1 MEKANI
7 CFLLFCSMLSYEL
20 PKSEPDMLIKMPGRK
35 HLAFGRLED
44 NGISMN
50 VLVSPLWSPLDS
62 FCATPL
68 RRKLENVP
76 IVEDLGRIFLSTMEE
91 CVSC

>member
-20 PKSEPDMLIKMPGRK
+20 PKPEPDMLSKMPGRK

-44 NGISMN
+44 NGILIN
-50 VLVSPLWSPLDS
+50 VLVSPVWSPLD
-62 FCATPL
+62 
-68 RRKLENVP
+68 NVYASP
-76 IVEDLGRIFLSTMEE
+76 
-91 CVSC
+91 

>member
-20 PKSEPDMLIKMPGRK
+20 PKSEPDMVIKMPGRE

-44 NGISMN
+44 NGISKK
-50 VLVSPLWSPLDS
+50 VLLSPLWSPLDS
-62 FCATPL
+62 
-68 RRKLENVP
+68 VY
-76 IVEDLGRIFLSTMEE
+76 
-91 CVSC
+91 VSPEGES